1 MKYVARIDW
10 HPQDYTERWNE
21 MLARCVEVFGLP
33 NDRRY
38 VTYVNENYMDFIF
51 TSEEDRL
58 LFLMAWPAHIPQS
71 TPYLL
76 AKDQEHEH

>member
-10 HPQDYTERWNE
+10 TPDDYNERWNE

-38 VTYVNENYMDFIF
+38 TTYVCEGYMDFIF
-51 TSEEDRL
+51 QDEQDRL
-58 LFLMAWPAHIPQS
+58 MFLTGWPAHVPDHVE
-71 TPYLL
+71 YLPP
-76 AKDQEHEH
+76 HGVP

>member
-10 HPQDYTERWNE
+10 HPQDYSERWNE

-33 NDRRY
+33 CDDRY
-38 VTYVNENYMDFIF
+38 VTYVDADYMDFIF
-51 TSEEDRL
+51 CDKADRL
-58 LFLMAWPAHIPQS
+58 LFLTGWPAHIPDS

-76 AKDQEHEH
+76 PRDLER

>member
-1 MKYVARIDW
+1 MKYPARINW
-10 HPQDYTERWNE
+10 SPGDYNERWNE

-38 VTYVNENYMDFIF
+38 VTYVDENYMDFIF
-51 TSEEDRL
+51 QNEQDRL
-58 LFLMAWPAHIPQS
+58 LFIAGWPAHIPKT

-76 AKDQEHEH
+76 PEEQQ